1 MLMGSRDRN
10 LLPIGIRLTMNPQG
24 GMSMT
29 ADYINL
35 LEGKTVATANLEQ
48 EDDSTRRY
56 VAVLTFTD
64 GSRITFE
71 GDIDFGMVYSLS
83 VAAPATKTED
93 KLPDE
98 QRFVQMIQH
107 MQKPTTDM
115 NVARHEVLVMLM
127 VLYRMARQVRQ

>member
-1 MLMGSRDRN
+1 
-10 LLPIGIRLTMNPQG
+10 
-24 GMSMT
+24 MT
-29 ADYINL
+29 TDYINL
-35 LEGKTVATANLEQ
+35 LEGKTVATANLEL

-71 GDIDFGMVYSLS
+71 GDIDFGTVYSLS
-83 VAAPATKTED
+83 VAASVAKTDD

-107 MQKPTTDM
+107 LQKPTTDM
-115 NVARHEVLVMLM
+115 NIARHEILVMLL
-127 VLYRMARQVRQ
+127 VLYRIAKGKRHEAQQATD